1 MAKKTLSIDQFYS
14 PDAPFANEFRR
25 LLVKIKKEG
34 ANQEVKSILFT
45 SAMLSEGKSTICSL
59 LGLTSARQNG
69 LKTLIVDSDLRRPS
83 IHKFFHLERTKGLTD
98 ILVDGFDTGEAIKKT
113 KVEKLDVI
121 TSGTNYEHPAEIFDA
136 ESIGYMLDELKFYY
150 DLILVDSAP
159 LMPVSDP
166 LLLSDKTDKV
176 ILVVKAGS
184 TDREVVK
191 QAKGILNNSND
202 KILGVI
208 LNNLNNS
215 LPYYYDYQYYGY
227 DYSPSKGTADSQVKL
242 NPDKINKRKNRKF
255 NKKPDSNQTKNIS

>member
-1 MAKKTLSIDQFYS
+1 MTKKNPSIEQFYS

-34 ANQEVKSILFT
+34 NNQEVKSILFT

-59 LGLTSARQNG
+59 LGLTAARQNG
-69 LKTLIVDSDLRRPS
+69 LKTLIVDTDFRRPS
-83 IHKFFHLERTKGLTD
+83 IHKFFHLERVKGLTD

-121 TSGTNYEHPAEIFDA
+121 TSGTNYDHPAEIFDA

-166 LLLSDKTDKV
+166 LLLSNKTDKV

-191 QAKGILNNSND
+191 RAKGILGNTN

-227 DYSPSKGTADSQVKL
+227 DYSPSKDNDNNQVKL
-242 NPDKINKRKNRKF
+242 NSNKINKRKNRKF
-255 NKKPDSNQTKNIS
+255 NKKSDSNQTKNIS